1 MFIPNEWQKSKKS
14 KKKKNPENNKEKI
27 EDQNTNTLQIFA
39 KTTET
44 FIQNALLV
52 G

>member
-1 MFIPNEWQKSKKS
+1 MT
-14 KKKKNPENNKEKI
+14 KKKRKEKPENNKEKI
-27 EDQNTNTLQIFA
+27 EDQNINTLQIFA